1 MSSSVPNRDVLARV
15 FRDHQSL
22 RAFETLFRQVNTELP
37 GAVDGVANTL
47 AEVSTEVVA
56 LNLVMAAVAARIAE
70 LETVERR
77 LTQQAEQIE
86 ALSLDLELRI
96 AAIEQYEGVAWH

>member
-1 MSSSVPNRDVLARV
+1 VLSRV

-47 AEVSTEVVA
+47 GEVTTEVVA
-56 LNLVMAAVAARIAE
+56 LNLVLSAVSARISE

-86 ALSLDLELRI
+86 ALSTDLELRI
-96 AAIEQYEGVAWH
+96 AAIEMYEGVAWH